1 MRTTIDLADDVLFA
15 TKEVASRERISM
27 GEVLSRWARQALL
40 APAPSAPGAPR
51 KRPSKAAAVTSQH
64 LARLGLRALPARG
77 GIVTNELVNRI
88 RDEEGI

>member
-15 TKEVASRERISM
+15 AKEVASRERVSM

-40 APAPSAPGAPR
+40 APAAAPSAVSQRSG
-51 KRPSKAAAVTSQH
+51 KGAAASRQQQ
-64 LARLGLRALPARG
+64 ARLGIQALPARG
-77 GIVTNELVNRI
+77 GIATNELVNRI

>member
-15 TKEVASRERISM
+15 AKEVAQREKISI

-40 APAPSAPGAPR
+40 APADAPAACARRAR
-51 KRPSKAAAVTSQH
+51 KGAAVTRQQQ
-64 LARLGLRALPARG
+64 ARLGIQVLPARG
-77 GIVTNELVNRI
+77 GIVTNEAVNRI